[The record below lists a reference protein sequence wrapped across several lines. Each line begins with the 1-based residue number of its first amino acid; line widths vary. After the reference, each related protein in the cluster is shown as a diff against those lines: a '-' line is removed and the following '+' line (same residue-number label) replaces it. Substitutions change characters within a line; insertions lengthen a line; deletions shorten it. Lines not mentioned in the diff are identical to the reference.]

1 MRTLILACPL
11 FLAACS
17 SAGEPDRSPESNVT
31 VEAGSVPGPV
41 PSASSAVDDVPP
53 PADALPSPEP
63 AGSATPANEAA
74 AATLAED
81 GYEESAEAAAQI
93 VQRYYRL
100 IGRGDFAGAWRQWD
114 DGGRASGMSEAEFAR
129 SFDRFA
135 RYDAAVGR
143 PGRIESGAG
152 QRYVEVPVAITGAT
166 RSGEPLA
173 LNGTVVMHRAGP
185 IDGATAE
192 QRRWRIARAEMKPR
206 PAETAARD
214 GEPTPTPAPTLVA
227 LYRCGDGTLMRV
239 RFDRQRDTADVEL
252 GGSLLGE
259 LDGQRPASGIWYK
272 RGDTELRG
280 KGGEAT
286 IVRPGAPELRC
297 SAQG

>member
-1 MRTLILACPL
+1 MRTLILALPL
-11 FLAACS
+11 VLAACS
-17 SAGEPDRSPESNVT
+17 SAGEPDRSPESNVA
-31 VEAGSVPGPV
+31 VEAGSAPSPV
-41 PSASSAVDDVPP
+41 PSASSAVEDVPP

-63 AGSATPANEAA
+63 AGSAIPADNASDAA
-74 AATLAED
+74 LLED
-81 GYEESAEAAAQI
+81 GPEQSPQAAAQ
-93 VQRYYRL
+93 VVRLYYRL
-100 IGRGDFAGAWRQWD
+100 IGRGDYAGAWRLWE
-114 DGGRASGMSEAEFAR
+114 DGGRASGLGEAEFAR
-129 SFDRFA
+129 GFDRYA

-143 PGRIESGAG
+143 PGRVESGAG

-166 RSGEPLA
+166 KSGEPVA
-173 LNGTVVMHRAGP
+173 LNGTVVLHRAGP

-192 QRRWRIARAEMKPR
+192 QRRWHIARAELKPR
-206 PAETAARD
+206 PAETAER
-214 GEPTPTPAPTLVA
+214 EVEPTPAPTLVA

-239 RFDRQRDTADVEL
+239 RFDREHDTADVEL
-252 GGSLLGE
+252 GGSLLGV

-280 KGGEAT
+280 KGDEAT